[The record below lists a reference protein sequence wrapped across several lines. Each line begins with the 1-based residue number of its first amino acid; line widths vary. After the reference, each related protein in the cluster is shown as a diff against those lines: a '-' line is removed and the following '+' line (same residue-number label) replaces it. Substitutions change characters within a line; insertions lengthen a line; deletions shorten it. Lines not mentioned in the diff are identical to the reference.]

1 MKILQLVQAQ
11 LEFEYKKEPINQDRV
26 DLLKNLLK
34 RIQETM
40 LESRTTAYIDNVVD
54 VAMFDITDQ
63 ALRNFDG
70 VEKSDHEKIREII
83 RAAVIS
89 VWTDTNQ
96 LELKL

>member
-11 LEFEYKKEPINQDRV
+11 LEFEYKREPVNQDRV
-26 DLLKNLLK
+26 DLLRQLLK

-54 VAMFDITDQ
+54 VAMFDIVDKV
-63 ALRNFDG
+63 LRNFDG
-70 VEKSDHEKIREII
+70 VEKSDQDTIREII
-83 RAAVIS
+83 RSAINS

>member
-11 LEFEYKKEPINQDRV
+11 LEFEYKREPINQDRV
-26 DLLKNLLK
+26 DLLRQLLK

-54 VAMFDITDQ
+54 VAMFDIVDKV
-63 ALRNFDG
+63 LRNFDG
-70 VEKSDHEKIREII
+70 VEKSDQGTIREII
-83 RAAVIS
+83 RSAIVS

>member
-11 LEFEYKKEPINQDRV
+11 LNYEYKREPINQDRV
-26 DLLKNLLK
+26 DLLKQILN

-54 VAMFDITDQ
+54 VALFDIIDRV
-63 ALRNFDG
+63 LRNFDG